1 MIGHSLR
8 PHPSASGIWTSHL
21 RTLSARRLACSF
33 ERSCSGTD
41 RASLVHAVMTK
52 LLAYEVHAYLAP
64 CPHHACDS
72 STSYSYC
79 TSGFYSAGDSSTSSY
94 FCYVPDQVPT
104 GDPPLSSSDRG
115 PDPDSVLPDCVPHQG
130 HRRGLAAAVFWLS
143 SAVPHLV
150 GRTDISLSFD
160 RDVADIGGPGL

>member
-21 RTLSARRLACSF
+21 RTPSARRLACPF

-41 RASLVHAVMTK
+41 RASLVQAVTTK
-52 LLAYEVHAYLAP
+52 LLAYGVHVYLSP

-72 STSYSYC
+72 LTSYSYC
-79 TSGFYSAGDSSTSSY
+79 ASGFYSAGNSSTSSY

-115 PDPDSVLPDCVPHQG
+115 PDPDSVLPDHVPHRG
-130 HRRGLAAAVFWLS
+130 HCRGLAGTAFWLS
-143 SAVPHLV
+143 SAVPHLA
-150 GRTDISLSFD
+150 GRTDVLPSFD
-160 RDVADIGGPGL
+160 RDVADVGGPGL